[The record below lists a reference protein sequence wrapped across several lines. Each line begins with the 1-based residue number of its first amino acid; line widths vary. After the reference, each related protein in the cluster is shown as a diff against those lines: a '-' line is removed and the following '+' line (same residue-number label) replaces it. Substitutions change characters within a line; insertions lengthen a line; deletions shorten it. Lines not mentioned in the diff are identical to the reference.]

1 MEQHNK
7 PKDWNDV
14 LIMFKEFPE
23 LGAAFYSHYEAKRDE
38 LIAAPWYRVDKF
50 FDRKCQIAAQ
60 FIQSEILDPS
70 GLKDLTRK

>member
-23 LGAAFYSHYEAKRDE
+23 MGAAFYNHFETKREE
-38 LIAAPWYRVDKF
+38 LISVPWFRIDKL
-50 FDRKCQIAAQ
+50 FDKKCQIAAQ
-60 FIQSEILDPS
+60 FIQSEILDSS
-70 GLKDLTRK
+70 GLKHLTRK

>member
-23 LGAAFYSHYEAKRDE
+23 LGAAFYNHFEERREE
-38 LIAAPWYRVDKF
+38 LFAVQWNRCDPH
-50 FDRKCQIAAQ
+50 FDTKCRHAAQ
-60 FIQSEILDPS
+60 FIQAEILDAS
-70 GLKDLTRK
+70 GLKHLTRK